1 MLILYYD
8 FEYFKVLIMRLE
20 IVIFCLLF
28 TFPVSY
34 SQKKQT
40 LSQKNMRVEQLI
52 NSNWTFNYFPRES
65 TPKNYE
71 AFGFDDSK
79 WPAITIPHTWR
90 TYETTGELHPFI
102 ITSAEDDNM
111 YWWTGWGW
119 YRKRFALNRE
129 FYGRRVFIEFE
140 GVQKNCKVWL
150 NGKLLGEHKG
160 AYGSFDFDIT
170 AIVKPEGSENVL
182 AVAVNNFQE
191 GSAPFFPDS
200 GGGYYE
206 YGGIIRNV
214 RLVLKDHLHIP
225 MQGSAAHEGGT
236 FVTTPVAN
244 EKEAVVRVQT
254 WVRNDYTVKKNC
266 TLKTSILDANNTAVQ
281 VISSQSSV
289 NPGQVFMFDQTFKP
303 IKSPHL
309 WSPDKPYLYRVKSE
323 VADGNNVVDVY
334 YTPLGIRS
342 YNWDSNGK
350 ILTVNGKKVD
360 LKGGN
365 RKQDY
370 PWLGAAVPEWL
381 ILMDCK
387 YRDETEGY
395 NFLRTIYNQD
405 NRIVYEQAD
414 ERGILIDAEALGL
427 NDGNSSAQEIEQ
439 KVREL
444 VRSNRN
450 HPSVLFWSFRT
461 QSGFSAGSKFA
472 LAEDPTRQVLP
483 ERIKPDE
490 ATSFYKYDNKNT
502 KPANMQSSAACS

>member
-1 MLILYYD
+1 
-8 FEYFKVLIMRLE
+8 MRLE
-20 IVIFCLLF
+20 ILIFCLLL

-214 RLVLKDHLHIP
+214 RLVLKDHLYIP

-266 TLKTSILDANNTAVQ
+266 TLKTSVLDANNTAVQ

-289 NPGQVFMFDQTFKP
+289 NPGQVFMFDQTFKT

-350 ILTVNGKKVD
+350 ILTVNGKKVN

-370 PWLGAAVPEWL
+370 PWLGAALPEWL

-387 YRDETEGY
+387 YKDETEGY

-472 LAEDPTRQVLP
+472 LAEDPSRQVLP

-490 ATSFYKYDNKNT
+490 TAEFYKYDNK
-502 KPANMQSSAACS
+502 KPNVICFKKILTNYESSNQCTNPK